1 MTGREQIAIVKH
13 VPMSVLKKRI
23 KHPKG
28 LPEVVPR
35 LLFIR
40 LRYNEVSVVKAAE
53 AVGVSPQ
60 TGYNWQERWN
70 AEGLAGLVPKYAGG
84 RPSRLT
90 TDQKTALLEKLR
102 ENEHWTTT
110 EVQHLIQS
118 DFDVKYSLN
127 QVRRILRSFG
137 MHFGKPYPRD
147 YRRPA
152 DAERQLKKNLPRMSK
167 HTVLAFFDECSPQTT
182 ANTQRMWSFRRTPLV
197 KNTEKIRANT
207 FGIFAVNGNSI
218 VTFRERS
225 KQEDIREVL
234 KEFRRANPN
243 KRLVIVLDNFSS
255 HHAMLVREYAAENG
269 IRFAYLPPYS
279 PDLNPIEQ
287 VWRTIKREVAAT
299 FIAGREHLMATIT
312 EAFKKLVAK
321 RSYWEKWVVK
331 FLSSKYASKLLRE
344 WL

>member
-1 MTGREQIAIVKH
+1 MSMTGREQIAIVKH

-23 KHPKG
+23 KHHKG

-40 LRYNEVSVVKAAE
+40 LRYKEVSVVKAAE

-102 ENEHWTTT
+102 EKEHWTTT

-127 QVRRILRSFG
+127 QVRRILRSSG

-152 DAERQLKKNLPRMSK
+152 DAERQ
-167 HTVLAFFDECSPQTT
+167 
-182 ANTQRMWSFRRTPLV
+182 
-197 KNTEKIRANT
+197 
-207 FGIFAVNGNSI
+207 
-218 VTFRERS
+218 
-225 KQEDIREVL
+225 
-234 KEFRRANPN
+234 
-243 KRLVIVLDNFSS
+243 
-255 HHAMLVREYAAENG
+255 
-269 IRFAYLPPYS
+269 
-279 PDLNPIEQ
+279 
-287 VWRTIKREVAAT
+287 
-299 FIAGREHLMATIT
+299 
-312 EAFKKLVAK
+312 FKKT
-321 RSYWEKWVVK
+321 
-331 FLSSKYASKLLRE
+331 FPG
-344 WL
+344 